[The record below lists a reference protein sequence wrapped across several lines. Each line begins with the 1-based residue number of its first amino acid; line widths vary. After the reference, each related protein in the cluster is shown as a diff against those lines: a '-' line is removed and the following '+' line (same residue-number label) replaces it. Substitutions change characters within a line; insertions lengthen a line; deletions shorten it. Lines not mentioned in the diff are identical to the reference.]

1 MNPSVHLHIHT
12 RTRTHRAISHGTRI
26 TVENERKLLQQM
38 SSGCGTQQNDSKDEP
53 TYAESLELQVFNYPT
68 QPNDGDPESFVL
80 LPSSLKPARL
90 TAQHS
95 AATATPSPPPLPL
108 HHRSIG
114 LSERKASTPTI
125 CGSVEN
131 VAQKVNEHKSA
142 SAAAPTTAANICSSY
157 TSPTTSHGSKSEQQ
171 KFSVSGSMHTH
182 TEFNIPRLM
191 SDQSLNSLS
200 NDHDDV
206 FPQQNLRDELLNC
219 DKKELF
225 QFLNDDFDNSHNYF
239 SDTVGY
245 GSAIIDP
252 DTDSLMFENNQ
263 MNSKRDTH
271 PFSPGRKTSTASN
284 KSNLSY
290 ISNSIFEALEQ
301 TRGGSISES
310 IDRKSLSQIKAAE
323 AADSYPHCDELE
335 PLVQDSEFENI
346 IASFEKELSSIKNST
361 CSLQRQLSAMSR
373 TPDAHAK
380 GSFEKSSSTNT
391 YEEILPVRLSNNSHT
406 ISRNAESTTRE
417 SVKLKR
423 RSLEKQMKIDDDYN
437 VSHEIKR
444 ICDNMHAPYT
454 ADAQNPHH
462 ERQQQHQHRHD
473 HRGIEL
479 KQSSSYSGT
488 SSAGKINSILI
499 SPKTRRR
506 SEFHSSLDRIKRT
519 SLIERVDESLLETEQ
534 PNAGQM
540 HEQQQQLLYH
550 TNSERLPRKYLNADM
565 NIESLSLKST
575 GSYEHLVCHTENKEP
590 KKIRFQ
596 KSSEENDSSITD
608 REKCEKH
615 TGDDGDENKG
625 NWKNGFYPL
634 IYFKC
639 KTKQT

>member
-1 MNPSVHLHIHT
+1 M
-12 RTRTHRAISHGTRI
+12 ISRGTRI

-80 LPSSLKPARL
+80 LPSSLKPAIL
-90 TAQHS
+90 TAQLS

-114 LSERKASTPTI
+114 VSERKASTPTI
-125 CGSVEN
+125 CGSVGN
-131 VAQKVNEHKSA
+131 VVQKMNEHKSA
-142 SAAAPTTAANICSSY
+142 SALATTAANVCSSY
-157 TSPTTSHGSKSEQQ
+157 TSPTSSHGSKSEQQ
-171 KFSVSGSMHTH
+171 KFSVNGSIHTH
-182 TEFNIPRLM
+182 TEFHIPRLM

-245 GSAIIDP
+245 GSAVIDP

-263 MNSKRDTH
+263 MNSKRDTSH
-271 PFSPGRKTSTASN
+271 PFSPARKASTASN

-310 IDRKSLSQIKAAE
+310 IDRKSLRQIKAAT

-361 CSLQRQLSAMSR
+361 CSLQRQLSAISR
-373 TPDAHAK
+373 TPDAQAK

-391 YEEILPVRLSNNSHT
+391 YEEILPVRLSNNNSNSII
-406 ISRNAESTTRE
+406 ISRNNDSTTRE

-423 RSLEKQMKIDDDYN
+423 RSLEKQMKIDDDFN
-437 VSHEIKR
+437 LSHEIRR
-444 ICDNMHAPYT
+444 ICDNMQAPFA
-454 ADAQNPHH
+454 ADAQNYHH
-462 ERQQQHQHRHD
+462 EQQQQHRHD
-473 HRGIEL
+473 HRSIEL
-479 KQSSSYSGT
+479 KQSSSYSGAG
-488 SSAGKINSILI
+488 SSGKINSILL

-519 SLIERVDESLLETEQ
+519 SLIDRVDESLLETEQ
-534 PNAGQM
+534 PNASQTHG
-540 HEQQQQLLYH
+540 QQQLLYH

-575 GSYEHLVCHTENKEP
+575 GSYEHLVCHTESKEP

-596 KSSEENDSSITD
+596 KSSEENDSTVT
-608 REKCEKH
+608 EKEKGEKH
-615 TGDDGDENKG
+615 TGDDDDENKG
-625 NWKNGFYPL
+625 KREMNFNFSIHK
-634 IYFKC
+634 KR
-639 KTKQT
+639 KTE

>member
-1 MNPSVHLHIHT
+1 MNP
-12 RTRTHRAISHGTRI
+12 RGTRI
-26 TVENERKLLQQM
+26 TVVNERKLLQQM

-53 TYAESLELQVFNYPT
+53 TYAESLELQVYNYAT

-80 LPSSLKPARL
+80 LPSSLKPAIL

-95 AATATPSPPPLPL
+95 AATATPSPPPLPR
-108 HHRSIG
+108 HHPRSIG
-114 LSERKASTPTI
+114 VSERKTSTPTI

-131 VAQKVNEHKSA
+131 IAPKLNEHKSHGA
-142 SAAAPTTAANICSSY
+142 ATAAAAATCSY
-157 TSPTTSHGSKSEQQ
+157 ASPTTSHGSKSEQQ
-171 KFSVSGSMHTH
+171 KFSVSGSIHTH
-182 TEFNIPRLM
+182 TEYNIPRMM

-239 SDTVGY
+239 SDTVGF
-245 GSAIIDP
+245 GSAVIDP

-263 MNSKRDTH
+263 MSSRRDTSH
-271 PFSPGRKTSTASN
+271 PFSPARKTSTASN

-290 ISNSIFEALEQ
+290 ISNSIFETLEQ

-310 IDRKSLSQIKAAE
+310 IDRKSLRQIKAA
-323 AADSYPHCDELE
+323 ATVADTYPHCDELE

-373 TPDAHAK
+373 TPDPQAK

-391 YEEILPVRLSNNSHT
+391 YEEILPVRLNSINNNTTATNSNSI
-406 ISRNAESTTRE
+406 ISRNNESSTRE

-423 RSLEKQMKIDDDYN
+423 RSLEKQMKIDDDFN

-444 ICDNMHAPYT
+444 ICDNMQAPYA
-454 ADAQNPHH
+454 ADAPNYHH
-462 ERQQQHQHRHD
+462 NEHQLQHRQRHD

-488 SSAGKINSILI
+488 GSSGKINSILI

-506 SEFHSSLDRIKRT
+506 SEFHSSLDRIKRN
-519 SLIERVDESLLETEQ
+519 SYIERVDESLLETE
-534 PNAGQM
+534 PMNASQA
-540 HEQQQQLLYH
+540 HDQHQQQQILYQP
-550 TNSERLPRKYLNADM
+550 NSERLPRKYLNADM

-575 GSYEHLVCHTENKEP
+575 GSYEHLVCHTESKEQ

-596 KSSEENDSSITD
+596 KSCEENDSSVN
-608 REKCEKH
+608 EKDKGEKH
-615 TGDDGDENKG
+615 TGDDGDEAKG
-625 NWKNGFYPL
+625 KWKCIEEN
-634 IYFKC
+634 
-639 KTKQT
+639 

>member
-1 MNPSVHLHIHT
+1 M
-12 RTRTHRAISHGTRI
+12 
-26 TVENERKLLQQM
+26 QQM

-95 AATATPSPPPLPL
+95 AATATPSPPPLPM

-131 VAQKVNEHKSA
+131 VAQKVHEHKSG
-142 SAAAPTTAANICSSY
+142 SAAAPTTAAAAAANICSSY
-157 TSPTTSHGSKSEQQ
+157 TSPTTSHGSK
-171 KFSVSGSMHTH
+171 SMHTH

-225 QFLNDDFDNSHNYF
+225 QFLSDDFDNSHNYF

-271 PFSPGRKTSTASN
+271 LFSPGRKTSTTSN

-310 IDRKSLSQIKAAE
+310 IDRKSLSQIKAA
-323 AADSYPHCDELE
+323 AVADSYPHCDELE

-373 TPDAHAK
+373 TPDVTHAK

-406 ISRNAESTTRE
+406 ISRNNESATRE

-423 RSLEKQMKIDDDYN
+423 RSLEKQMKIDDDFN

-444 ICDNMHAPYT
+444 ICDNMQAPYT
-454 ADAQNPHH
+454 ADAPNHH
-462 ERQQQHQHRHD
+462 QQQHQ
-473 HRGIEL
+473 RGIEL

-519 SLIERVDESLLETEQ
+519 SLIDRVDESLLETEQ

-540 HEQQQQLLYH
+540 HEQHQQQQFLYH

-596 KSSEENDSSITD
+596 KSSEENDSSVTD
-608 REKCEKH
+608 REKGDKQ
-615 TGDDGDENKG
+615 TGDDSDENKG
-625 NWKNGFYPL
+625 K
-634 IYFKC
+634 
-639 KTKQT
+639 